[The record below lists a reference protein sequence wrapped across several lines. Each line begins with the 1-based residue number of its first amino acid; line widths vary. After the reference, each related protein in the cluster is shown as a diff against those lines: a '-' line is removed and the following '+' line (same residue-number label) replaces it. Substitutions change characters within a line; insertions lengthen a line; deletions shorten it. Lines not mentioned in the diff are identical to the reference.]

1 MNLYQK
7 HAVSLS
13 QLFSTLIIPDLT
25 DIPHIILSVSPC
37 RSGTTVMLRVMAVM
51 GAAAY
56 FQPLKNLLRWQMQDV
71 PFVWVLPTGA
81 SQTIYLK
88 ETLGPYTLAE
98 SIFNPL
104 SFLLEAGVP
113 PAKLHVWLYGRYPLD
128 SYASW
133 LKWWR
138 GKTDI
143 THFIASYHTLAT
155 IYEQA
160 TQANISTTTLTY
172 EVFGRYPPNVIIPKL
187 AQRFGL
193 PYTERAIE
201 GWQQLA
207 AFGSPGSNIFL
218 PQEPPIFITPGI
230 HDTVHEAT
238 QFVYQPMPPQALEAI
253 SRDEQ
258 QQMEQAG
265 LFALYASW
273 QTACE
278 KDLEIQLLERS

>member
-1 MNLYQK
+1 MNPHQK

-13 QLFSTLIIPDLT
+13 ELLPTLIIPPPH
-25 DIPHIILSVSPC
+25 DIPRIILSVSPC
-37 RSGTTVMLRVMAVM
+37 RSGTTVMLRVMGAM

-56 FQPLKNLLRWQMQDV
+56 FQPLKNLLRWQMQNK
-71 PFVWVLPTGA
+71 PFTWGLPTGA
-81 SQTIYLK
+81 SQTVYLK

-104 SFLLEAGVP
+104 SLLLEAGVP
-113 PAKLHVWLYGRYPLD
+113 PHKLHVWLYGRYPLN

-143 THFIASYHTLAT
+143 TYFIASYHTLAA

-160 TQANISTTTLTY
+160 TQANIPTTTLTY
-172 EVFGRYPPNVIIPKL
+172 EIFDNYLPSVIIQRL
-187 AQRFGL
+187 SRRFGL
-193 PYTERAIE
+193 PYTEQAVE
-201 GWQQLA
+201 GWEQLP

-230 HDTVHEAT
+230 HDAVHQAT
-238 QFVYQPMPPQALEAI
+238 QFLYQSMPPQALEVI
-253 SRDEQ
+253 SQDEQ